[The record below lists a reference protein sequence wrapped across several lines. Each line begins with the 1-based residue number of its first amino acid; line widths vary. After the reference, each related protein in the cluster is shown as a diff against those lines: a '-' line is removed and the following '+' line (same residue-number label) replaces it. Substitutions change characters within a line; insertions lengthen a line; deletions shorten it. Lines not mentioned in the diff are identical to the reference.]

1 MSITQTSKSIKN
13 VMCDIRIGKV
23 VLNIGVGKSGDVL
36 ERAKRTLDDL
46 SNQKSCPRMA
56 KKTVRDFGIH
66 KGESIAAMV
75 TLRGDKA
82 LETLKRLLVAKGMRI
97 PTLSFDGRG
106 NCSFG
111 IKEHI
116 DIPNMRY
123 DPDIGIFGL
132 NVSVAL
138 EHPGYRVSRRR
149 RVRSKVGRNHVVTKD
164 EAEDFFKKEL
174 GVEVY

>member
-1 MSITQTSKSIKN
+1 
-13 VMCDIRIGKV
+13 MCDIRIGKV

-46 SNQKSCPRMA
+46 SNQKSCPKMA
-56 KKTVRDFGIH
+56 KRTVRDFGIH

-97 PTLSFDGRG
+97 PASSFDGRG

-116 DIPNMRY
+116 EIPNMRY

-132 NVSVAL
+132 NVSAAL
-138 EHPGYRVSRRR
+138 ERPGYRVSRRR